1 MDGTTEEVLNMA
13 NAPQNPI
20 KRKNKSVEE
29 RQEMLEIAK
38 GITQLFSLERYV
50 YIACC
55 GFAVVLLLTN
65 AVMVMWQDG
74 AIKAADL
81 GLLFGASGLITYS
94 IGRLI
99 YMWNRL
105 VDLIFSE
112 VAERGEN

>member
-1 MDGTTEEVLNMA
+1 MDGAREELNAA

-20 KRKNKSVEE
+20 KRKKKSIGEK
-29 RQEMLEIAK
+29 QEMLEIAR

-55 GFAVVLLLTN
+55 GIAVVLLLIN
-65 AVMVMWQDG
+65 AFMLMQREGGIDYAG
-74 AIKAADL
+74 L
-81 GLLFGASGLITYS
+81 SLLFGASGLITYS

-105 VDLIFSE
+105 VDLILSE

>member
-1 MDGTTEEVLNMA
+1 MDGERENLNVA
-13 NAPQNPI
+13 NAPQNQTNRRNI
-20 KRKNKSVEE
+20 SIEN
-29 RQEMLEIAK
+29 RQEMLEIAR
-38 GITQLFSLERYV
+38 GITQLFNLERYV

-55 GFAVVLLLTN
+55 GFAVVLLLIN
-65 AVMVMWQDG
+65 AVMIMWQEG
-74 AIKAADL
+74 TIKVADL

-99 YMWNRL
+99 YMWNKL